1 MTDAQGADVLVCS
14 DCGRSIAWHSDEA
27 REWSPVDDD
36 DRFGTVCT
44 ECYRSRYGD
53 DEGRRLAKRTR
64 DQQEDERAGGPDQ
77 RAS

>member
-1 MTDAQGADVLVCS
+1 MTDAQGADVLICT

-36 DRFGTVCT
+36 EGFGTVCT

-53 DEGRRLAKRTR
+53 EKSRQFAKRTR
-64 DQQEDERAGGPDQ
+64 DQQEDERAGGPDEP
-77 RAS
+77 AP